1 MKTCSAWCVAE
12 NFSFGSLKETLSS
25 QYRCSMYR
33 DVLHI
38 NDHDRGDAFIFSYGV
53 LVVWGMTLESM
64 EVLFK
69 KTKPFEEGK
78 HQQTFTD
85 ELTFLTKGTI
95 GIKDDVIFLASDDV
109 MEKLAISHGI
119 AQSVKL
125 QEFEIR
131 AQSTIE

>member
-1 MKTCSAWCVAE
+1 
-12 NFSFGSLKETLSS
+12 
-25 QYRCSMYR
+25 MYR

-38 NDHDRGDAFIFSYGV
+38 NDHDRGDVFIFAYGV
-53 LVVWGMTLESM
+53 LVAWGMPLESM
-64 EVLFK
+64 EVLCK
-69 KTKPFEEGK
+69 KTEPFEEGK
-78 HQQTFTD
+78 HPQTFTD
-85 ELTFLTKGTI
+85 EFTFTTTGTI
-95 GIKDDVIFLASDDV
+95 GIKDDVISLASDDI